1 MKNILIGIGIG
12 IVAVILLAVV
22 IGYKAPTQGTL
33 GAEIPMV
40 TTFAYSSSTATSTG
54 ATLVLAADSSASI
67 RRITNLTA
75 GTAYLSFGTS
85 TGLTAQTGFALP
97 ASTTLEMTEGNGNL
111 LRQAIYV
118 ISDTGQTPK
127 LSVFQSK

>member
-1 MKNILIGIGIG
+1 MKNILIGTGIG

-22 IGYKAPTQGTL
+22 IGYKAPSGTL

-40 TTFAYSSSTATSTG
+40 ATFAYSSSTATSTG